1 MPRPAAIRS
10 RARRDRSPIL
20 LHPALVIEGIPMF
33 LEDEFV
39 IRRLRARR
47 VSISLLVAV
56 VAFAASILMT
66 FGLVT
71 TVYAEESQQVSA
83 QSATS
88 QMAAAPT
95 VKAVGLGAQ
104 NSVSVKLPQRA
115 TGADERITRGSLML
129 LAALVATC
137 GLAIWRRRLHGVFA
151 GASQ

>member
-1 MPRPAAIRS
+1 
-10 RARRDRSPIL
+10 
-20 LHPALVIEGIPMF
+20 MF

-47 VSISLLVAV
+47 VSILLLVAV

-88 QMAAAPT
+88 HMAAAPT

>member
-1 MPRPAAIRS
+1 
-10 RARRDRSPIL
+10 
-20 LHPALVIEGIPMF
+20 MF

-71 TVYAEESQQVSA
+71 TVYAKESQQDSA
-83 QSATS
+83 QLATS
-88 QMAAAPT
+88 PMAVVPT

-104 NSVSVKLPQRA
+104 NSLSVELPQTA
-115 TGADERITRGSLML
+115 TDADEQVVRGTLIL
-129 LAALVATC
+129 LASLVATS
-137 GLAIWRRRLHGVFA
+137 GLAIWRRRLHGVVA

>member
-1 MPRPAAIRS
+1 
-10 RARRDRSPIL
+10 
-20 LHPALVIEGIPMF
+20 MF

-71 TVYAEESQQVSA
+71 TVYAEESQQSA

-88 QMAAAPT
+88 HMAAAPT